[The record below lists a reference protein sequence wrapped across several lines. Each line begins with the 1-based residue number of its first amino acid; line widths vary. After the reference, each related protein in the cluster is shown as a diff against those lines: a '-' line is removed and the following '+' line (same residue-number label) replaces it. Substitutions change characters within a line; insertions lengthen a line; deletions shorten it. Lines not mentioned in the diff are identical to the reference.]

1 MTNRRTLLFILL
13 VFYSLNSKAQITP
26 EQYFSI
32 RQIYANKIDTCTILK
47 WSKDNQLTPDLSII
61 FDRANLKMTMKD
73 QRNDGLIEFIYN
85 KDTQLI
91 IQNLYSSSNSKEKR
105 LISRDSFF
113 YNSKKQKVRYKSVN
127 FINQKEL
134 PVEATYLYKNDTLI
148 TVVYTYGKEI
158 FRTIVYA
165 YDAKA
170 NVNHQ
175 TVLSAKAT
183 ENYYY
188 VYNNKHQLES
198 YYSIGKSSTDT
209 LFEHRYLYD
218 AQGNQIEDQVY
229 DFTGKL
235 EHTYKKSYLEN
246 GLLNNEESFLLIKNE
261 DLSTA
266 LYQKKVYRYGF
277 RKSK

>member
-1 MTNRRTLLFILL
+1 MTIRNTLLFFLL
-13 VFYSLNSKAQITP
+13 VFYTLSGKAQITP
-26 EQYFSI
+26 EQYFPI
-32 RQIYANKIDTCTILK
+32 RLIYENKIDTCTILK

-61 FDRANLKMTMKD
+61 FDRAKMKMTMKD
-73 QRNDGLIEFIYN
+73 QRNDALIEFIYN

-148 TVVYTYGKEI
+148 TEVYTYGSEI

-165 YDAKA
+165 FDPKTR
-170 NVNHQ
+170 VKHQ
-175 TVLSAKAT
+175 TILSAKAT

-188 VYNNKHQLES
+188 AYNSKNQLER
-198 YYSIGKSSTDT
+198 YYATGKNSTDT
-209 LFEHRYLYD
+209 LFEHRYIYD
-218 AQGNQIEDQVY
+218 TQGNLIENQVY

-246 GLLNNEESFLLIKNE
+246 GLISNEESYLLIKNN